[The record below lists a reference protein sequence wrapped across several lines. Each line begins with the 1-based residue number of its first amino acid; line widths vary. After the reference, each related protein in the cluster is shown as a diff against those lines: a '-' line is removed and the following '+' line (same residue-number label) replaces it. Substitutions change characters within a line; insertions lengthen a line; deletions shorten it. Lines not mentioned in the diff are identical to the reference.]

1 MTARVAYDPHSAI
14 YARLPLDRKPYLL
27 LVKTVLALD
36 ASADLPPDDCAQIAL
51 QLTGH
56 ANLVACD
63 VRRLCNRLPESSRS
77 RALTE
82 TVLTDAT
89 SRLGTP
95 AEPTVAA
102 IKERAQ
108 VLRGLYER
116 LDRLTP
122 DRPRTS
128 APSGRSRSP
137 A

>member
-1 MTARVAYDPHSAI
+1 MTARVAYDPHGAI

-27 LVKTVLALD
+27 LAKTVLALD

-56 ANLVACD
+56 ANLVAID
-63 VRRLCNRLPESSRS
+63 VRRLCDRLPENSRS

-89 SRLGTP
+89 CRLGTP
-95 AEPTVAA
+95 AEPTVDA

-116 LDRLTP
+116 LDRLTL
-122 DRPRTS
+122 DRPPAVS
-128 APSGRSRSP
+128 PAERSRAP

>member
-1 MTARVAYDPHSAI
+1 MTARVAYDPHGAI

-27 LVKTVLALD
+27 LAKTVLALD

-56 ANLVACD
+56 ANLVAID
-63 VRRLCNRLPESSRS
+63 VRSLCNWLPENSRS
-77 RALTE
+77 RMLTE
-82 TVLTDAT
+82 TVLADAA
-89 SRLGTP
+89 SRLEAP
-95 AEPTVAA
+95 AEPTIDA

-116 LDRLTP
+116 LDRLTAN
-122 DRPRTS
+122 RPPTI
-128 APSGRSRSP
+128 APAGCSRSP